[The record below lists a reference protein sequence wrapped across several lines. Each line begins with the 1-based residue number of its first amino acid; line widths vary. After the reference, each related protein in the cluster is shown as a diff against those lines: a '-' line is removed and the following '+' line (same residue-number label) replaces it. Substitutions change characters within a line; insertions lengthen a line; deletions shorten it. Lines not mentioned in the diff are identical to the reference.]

1 MGRNQIQ
8 HYGGPLIAILL
19 ALAGFAGLA
28 LALGGEAFR
37 AASMVWFIVLLPH
50 WLIIIYLCW
59 LANDFRL
66 HALALPKVKS
76 VHPNED
82 FILVSEKDWLGMEVS
97 VLLYKQEGS
106 FERLLC
112 AGVVSNIQQNK
123 LVQIRLLTEGLDVG
137 GRQQLVTRINDGS
150 LDTLIVKPGHRTE
163 AVAA

>member
-19 ALAGFAGLA
+19 GLATIAGLA
-28 LALGGEAFR
+28 LTLGGETFR
-37 AASMVWFIVLLPH
+37 AASAIWFLVLIPH
-50 WLIIIYLCW
+50 WLVILFLCW
-59 LANDFRL
+59 LANDFRV

-97 VLLYKQEGS
+97 VLLFKQEGN

-112 AGVVSNIQQNK
+112 AGVVSNIQQNR
-123 LVQIRLLTEGLDVG
+123 LVQIRLITTGLEADE
-137 GRQQLVTRINDGS
+137 RKQLINKINDGR

-163 AVAA
+163 AVAT